1 MLMPEKELRDA
12 LHSVRAP
19 EGLWERIE
27 QRLDAAPSSSRG
39 KAGANLG
46 WMIAA
51 GVMVTL
57 GASWLALW
65 GREPDH
71 VALLR
76 ELCGHPERL
85 DVRTA
90 ELSMVRQFAARH
102 GHVMHVPGG
111 PSAAIQLIGAKRLA
125 GKDRIGVAY
134 RAGGAWS
141 ALVVE
146 PADGRDGAKIPVR
159 RDRDGITIY
168 QWRAGNEWYTLLTT
182 LSRGAERACGICHFD
197 RPGAA

>member
-12 LHSVRAP
+12 LHGVCAP

-27 QRLDAAPSSSRG
+27 QRLDAAPSSPRA
-39 KAGANLG
+39 KASANLG
-46 WMIAA
+46 WVIAA
-51 GVMVTL
+51 GVIVTL

-71 VALLR
+71 VAILQ

-85 DVRTA
+85 ELRTA
-90 ELSMVRQFAARH
+90 ELSMVRQFAARY
-102 GHVMHVPGG
+102 GHDMHVPDG
-111 PSAAIQLIGAKRLA
+111 PAAAIQVVGAKRLA

-141 ALVVE
+141 VLVLE
-146 PADGRDGAKIPVR
+146 SAEGRDGAKIPVR
-159 RDRDGITIY
+159 RDKDGITIY
-168 QWRAGNEWYTLLTT
+168 QWRAGNQWYTLLTT
-182 LSRGAERACGICHFD
+182 LSPDAERACGICHLD
-197 RPGAA
+197 RPGAV